1 MTNYSLQEPKNVVFV
16 VDDDPMFMAMLRE
29 HLTEQNTDFEIH
41 SFDSGE
47 KCLEKLDLNPQIV
60 VLDYLLDSVNQEAA
74 NGLEILKE
82 IKAKDEDIHV
92 IILSG
97 QGRFGLAAQT
107 LMKGAYDYVIKEQDA
122 FEKINQM
129 IQRILEEE

>member
-1 MTNYSLQEPKNVVFV
+1 MTNYSLQEPKTVVFV
-16 VDDDPMFMAMLRE
+16 VDDDPMFLAMLRE

-60 VLDYLLDSVNQEAA
+60 VLDYLLDSVNQKAA

>member
-1 MTNYSLQEPKNVVFV
+1 MTNYSLQEPKTVVFV
-16 VDDDPMFMAMLRE
+16 VDDDPMFLAMLRE